1 MGTLKFKD
9 QPLWLVIIASWA
21 IAFFEYLFQVSAD
34 RIGSE
39 RLTLAQLK
47 VMQECITIVV
57 FVSSRGCCSGRY
69 RAGTTSPR
77 RFISLSILNG
87 ENPPNKQTLSALD
100 TVHSHLFNCVR

>member
-39 RLTLAQLK
+39 RL
-47 VMQECITIVV
+47 
-57 FVSSRGCCSGRY
+57 
-69 RAGTTSPR
+69 AGTASRPAGMHHDR
-77 RFISLSILNG
+77 SLRIIAGLLFRQILRWN
-87 ENPPNKQTLSALD
+87 NVVAAVYFT
-100 TVHSHLFNCVR
+100 FNFEQ